1 MKPTKTGYILAL
13 DQGTTSSRAIIFD
26 ENMDVVAIAQKPMH
40 LKTPKAGYV
49 EQDAEQIWQTQI
61 NTAQEVITQAGLLAT
76 DISAIGITNQRETTI
91 IWDKQTGKPVAPAI
105 VWQDRRTQA
114 WCDTLAQ
121 QGHGEK
127 IQTITG
133 LRLDPYF
140 SASKIAWLLDPANN
154 SKAKNLRKRA
164 ENGELAFGTVDS
176 WLLFNLTK
184 GQHTIDISNASRT
197 LLMDIRTGQ
206 WSDELLELFD
216 IPKAMLPK
224 ILPSNAEF
232 GTTKPGLFAK
242 KIPIFAIMGDQQS
255 ALYGQGCVQAGMAKC
270 TYGTGCFLLMNTGDT
285 PHISE
290 QQLLTTVAWQQS
302 ASSPIQTLLKPW
314 RQVTGQTQKTHANA
328 HTRYALEGSVFM
340 AGAIVQ
346 WLRDNLGMID
356 ESDDVQTLASQVPDS
371 GGVVL
376 IPAFTGLG
384 APYWQTEVTARLVGM
399 TRGTHKAHIARASLD
414 AIALQVY
421 DILTAMQQ
429 DSPVPLTELRVDGG
443 ASKNDILMQFQ
454 ADILGVPVLRPTLT
468 EVTAKGVALMAG
480 QAIGLYDEK
489 TAENSW
495 QLDKRFEPNMDE
507 NQRQQILQRW
517 HFYIQQALEKYDE
530 SP

>member
-1 MKPTKTGYILAL
+1 MGNTMKTVKTGYILAL

-26 ENMDVVAIAQKPMH
+26 ENMDVIAIAQKPIS

-61 NTAQEVITQAGLLAT
+61 STAQEVIHKAGLLAT
-76 DISAIGITNQRETTI
+76 DISGIGITNQRETTI

-114 WCDTLAQ
+114 WCDKFIK
-121 QGHGEK
+121 QGHGDRV
-127 IQTITG
+127 QAITG

-140 SASKIAWLLDPANN
+140 SASKIAWLLDPTHQPN
-154 SKAKNLRKRA
+154 AKNLRKRA

-184 GQHTIDISNASRT
+184 EEHAIDITNASRT
-197 LLMDIRTGQ
+197 LLMDINTGQ
-206 WSDELLELFD
+206 WSDELLALFE
-216 IPKAMLPK
+216 IPKALLPK
-224 ILPSNAEF
+224 ILPSNTEF
-232 GTTKPGLFAK
+232 GTTKAGLFAK

-285 PHISE
+285 PHISG
-290 QQLLTTVAWQQS
+290 QQLLSIVAWQQS
-302 ASSPIQTLLKPW
+302 ASSPLQTLLKPW
-314 RQVTGQTQKTHANA
+314 RQVTGQPQKIHA
-328 HTRYALEGSVFM
+328 HTSYALEGSVFM

-346 WLRDNLGMID
+346 WLRDNLGIISD
-356 ESDDVQTLASQVPDS
+356 SDDVQTLASQVPDS
-371 GGVVL
+371 EGVVL

-384 APYWQTEVTARLVGM
+384 APYWQTDVTARIVGI
-399 TRGTHKAHIARASLD
+399 TRGTQKAHIARASLD

-421 DILTAMQQ
+421 DILNAMQQ

-480 QAIGLYDEK
+480 QTIGLYDDN
-489 TAENSW
+489 TIQQSW
-495 QLDKRFEPNMDE
+495 QLDTRFEPNMDE
-507 NQRQQILQRW
+507 SQRHQIISRW
-517 HFYIQQALEKYDE
+517 HFYIQQALEKI
-530 SP
+530 P